1 VPVRSLPRDPNIEQ
15 LRNLAKTLQR
25 LVRVGEPGAID
36 LAREFHPR
44 FADLAAGA
52 PEATQF
58 TRADM
63 QLTLARS
70 YGFPSWPKLR
80 AHIETVNRLTRNP
93 HLQPVDNPISNEAE
107 LIDEFL
113 RLA

>member
-1 VPVRSLPRDPNIEQ
+1 MRTAGVTGRRPPCCPFAARDPNIEQ

-36 LAREFHPR
+36 P
-44 FADLAAGA
+44 
-52 PEATQF
+52 
-58 TRADM
+58 
-63 QLTLARS
+63 
-70 YGFPSWPKLR
+70 
-80 AHIETVNRLTRNP
+80 VNRLTRNP